1 MTTMAMPMMAGAV
14 TRSKKARPRRGP
26 SLSHTTPMMNRV
38 TMFEVTE
45 AMLPPNRSVRVS
57 PRVVDFFRTGA
68 SGAGAKV
75 EKKVEKKPN
84 HEA

>member
-1 MTTMAMPMMAGAV
+1 
-14 TRSKKARPRRGP
+14 
-26 SLSHTTPMMNRV
+26 MMNRV